1 MSQTQPTIIPGLFS
15 LHEAV
20 EILDEARDALSDE
33 YCSKDDITN
42 FYQILHKVQTFNYTQ
57 CQSDSNYKPKVIVVE
72 VFIQQINHSFY
83 LRNLR
88 DWMVVVKVPKPSCW
102 RLNLS
107 EPS

>member
-1 MSQTQPTIIPGLFS
+1 MSQPSIIPGLFT

-33 YCSKDDITN
+33 HCSKDDITN

-72 VFIQQINHSFY
+72 VFIQQIISRTVRRAF
-83 LRNLR
+83 
-88 DWMVVVKVPKPSCW
+88 D
-102 RLNLS
+102 
-107 EPS
+107 